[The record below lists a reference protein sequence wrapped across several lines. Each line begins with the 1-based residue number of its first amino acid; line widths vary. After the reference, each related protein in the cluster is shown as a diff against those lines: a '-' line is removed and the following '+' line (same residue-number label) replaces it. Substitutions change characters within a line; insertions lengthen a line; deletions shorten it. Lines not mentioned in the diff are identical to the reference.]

1 VSNPSGKEPRPRRAT
16 RQREAGEATRRETRR
31 RILAAATAEFAESGY
46 AGATV
51 VRIADRA
58 DVAVPTLYSAW
69 GSKRAL
75 LRGVMALAVTGN
87 EAGFDDEMDRSNI
100 VRVLEPPSSDGI
112 TFVSELAHGYRLLA
126 ERAAVGWATYR
137 DGAGADKGIAD
148 DWQRLQEQR
157 RETFRQLLANLPTPA
172 LRRGLTIE
180 NAIDTAWAI
189 ASPETHELFVRRL
202 GWSYDRYEAW
212 VAATLSAALI
222 AVRAADQPRTTND

>member
-1 VSNPSGKEPRPRRAT
+1 MGNPSSKEPRPRPAT

-31 RILAAATAEFAESGY
+31 RVLAAATVEFAERGY

-69 GSKRAL
+69 RSKRAL

-100 VRVLEPPSSDGI
+100 VRVVEPPPPDGI
-112 TFVSELAHGYRLLA
+112 TFVSVMAHGYRLLA

-137 DGAGADKGIAD
+137 DGAAVDKGIAD
-148 DWQRLQEQR
+148 DWQHLQEQR
-157 RETFRQLLANLPTPA
+157 RETFRQLLAKLPTHA
-172 LRRGLTIE
+172 LRPGLTTE
-180 NAIDTAWAI
+180 DAVDTAWAI

-202 GWSYDRYEAW
+202 GWSYDKYETW
-212 VAATLSAALI
+212 VATTLSAALI
-222 AVRAADQPRTTND
+222 ATSA